1 MTKGGKGGI
10 LSKLSREGR
19 LRGKKAEKLLKN
31 LLTKLERSGKINR
44 LTTKR
49 GSEMELEN

>member
-1 MTKGGKGGI
+1 MELLPVACKRKR
-10 LSKLSREGR
+10 KL
-19 LRGKKAEKLLKN
+19 EKLLKN
-31 LLTKLERSGKINR
+31 LLTKSERSGKINR